1 MAEPKI
7 RLGLALG
14 VWKLKIL
21 ITERRE
27 RNHQRASGFFHF
39 YLVFILVDCLRK
51 STTDGAADQRMLTLL
66 KVLPNIIKHKKA

>member
-21 ITERRE
+21 ITESTTTGS
-27 RNHQRASGFFHF
+27 NYQRASGFFS
-39 YLVFILVDCLRK
+39 LLFILVDCLRK
-51 STTDGAADQRMLTLL
+51 STTDGAADQQMLTLL
-66 KVLPNIIKHKKA
+66 KVLPNIIEHIKP